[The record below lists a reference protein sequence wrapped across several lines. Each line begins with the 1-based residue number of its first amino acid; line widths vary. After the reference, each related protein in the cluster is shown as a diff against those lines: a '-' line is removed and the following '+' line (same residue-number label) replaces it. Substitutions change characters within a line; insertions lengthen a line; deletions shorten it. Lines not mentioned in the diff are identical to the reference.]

1 MLITE
6 TYREDI
12 LGNLFCYD
20 RVNIN
25 ATAGT
30 FGYADGMKRFFYVN
44 NFMIFDFV
52 KIFAPVTDKIIKNA
66 KNIEKENN
74 LKIEYIPKTK
84 SFRKDDKI
92 AEIIKK
98 RGTHE
103 GIVHIFSQKETY
115 NSYEPWHDKATHK
128 TYFKNATT
136 NSLVYYFYFID
147 RLFGLCFVKVPIRA
161 PFKVVFYY
169 NGHNW
174 LENKLVK
181 KSIPFKKI
189 DNAFLSIDDFSE
201 AQGICNKI
209 RIPDLHQ
216 ALNILVKRFC
226 PLPEEWNLEFNFT
239 IAQVEYAL
247 DISFKNKDKLKYLY
261 DNVIKTAMHTITP
274 ENIVNFLGKRFSNL
288 FEGELGTRYN
298 KRILGTRIKH
308 QMGEVSL
315 KIYDKFGS
323 ILRIEVTCFDVS
335 KINVFRDVNKKDG
348 SIEKKVAPAKKSIY
362 SLYPLM
368 SVFKNIILRY
378 LEFISSFDDPTD
390 GIKKLD
396 KVADDVFENNRK
408 FKGFNFFNKSDEE
421 ILLTI
426 ADGKYCVRGLT
437 NKDIRNQ
444 LISKTSNQVSRIIK
458 RLRLHG
464 LIKKIRKSY
473 KYHLTSLGRKIIS
486 AGLKFKNMSLIPLL
500 SKA

>member
-1 MLITE
+1 VLITE
-6 TYREDI
+6 AYREDI

-30 FGYADGMKRFFYVN
+30 FGYADGMTKFFYAN

-52 KIFAPVTDKIIKNA
+52 KIFTPVTDNIIKNA
-66 KNIEKENN
+66 QKIAKENN

-92 AEIIKK
+92 AEIIKT

-103 GIVHIFSQKETY
+103 GMVHIFSQKETY
-115 NSYEPWHDKATHK
+115 NSYEPWHDKTNHK
-128 TYFKNATT
+128 THFKNTTT

-147 RLFGLCFVKVPIRA
+147 RLLGLCFVKVPLRA
-161 PFKVVFYY
+161 PFKVMFYY

-181 KSIPFKKI
+181 KSIPFKKV
-189 DNAFLSIDDFSE
+189 DNAFLSIDDFNE
-201 AQGICNKI
+201 AQRMCNKI

-216 ALNILVKRFC
+216 ALNILVKRYC

-239 IAQVEYAL
+239 ISQIEYAL

-261 DNVIKTAMHTITP
+261 NNVVKTAMHTITP
-274 ENIVNFLGKRFSNL
+274 ENIANFLGKRFSNL
-288 FEGELGTRYN
+288 FEGESGTRYN

-308 QMGEVSL
+308 QMGAVSV
-315 KIYDKFGS
+315 KMYDKFGQ
-323 ILRIEVTCFDVS
+323 ILRIELTCHDVS
-335 KINVFRDVNKKDG
+335 KINIFRDVNKKDG
-348 SIEKKVAPAKKSIY
+348 SVEKKVAPAKKSIY

-368 SVFKNIILRY
+368 SAFKNIILRY
-378 LEFISSFDDPTD
+378 LEFISSFDDPSD
-390 GIKKLD
+390 GMKNLKK
-396 KVADDVFENNRK
+396 ATEDVFVNNK
-408 FKGFNFFNKSDEE
+408 NFKGFNFFNKFDET
-421 ILLTI
+421 ILLAI
-426 ADGKYCVRGLT
+426 SDGRYCIRGLS

-444 LISKTSNQVSRIIK
+444 LISKSSNQVSRILK

-473 KYHLTSLGRKIIS
+473 KYHLTSFGRKIIS
-486 AGLKFKNMSLIPLL
+486 AGLKFKNMCLVPAL
-500 SKA
+500 SMS